1 MKKEKEPPMDEF
13 RFHYHLGD
21 ATESSDKF
29 FIARNFQEAS
39 DMFDYACRRKHL
51 QTQVSKVEQWNRW
64 ANKWET
70 VENPSNLQAQA

>member
-21 ATESSDKF
+21 ATEPSDKY
-29 FIARNFQEAS
+29 FIARNFQEAKE
-39 DMFDYACRRKHL
+39 MFDYACRRKQL
-51 QTQVSKVEQWNRW
+51 QAQIFKVEQWNRW

-70 VENPSNLQAQA
+70 VEALSGLPA